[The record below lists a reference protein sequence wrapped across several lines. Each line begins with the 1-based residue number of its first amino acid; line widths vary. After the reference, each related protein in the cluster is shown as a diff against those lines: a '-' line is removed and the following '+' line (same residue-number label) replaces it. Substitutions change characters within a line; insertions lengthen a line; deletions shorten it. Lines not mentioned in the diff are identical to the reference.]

1 MQDEPPYRSKGTPH
15 QRAAFCACKAG
26 GFSSTDRKAFDA
38 LAPDRDRRS
47 GGGQPNI
54 ETVASDARQRAA
66 NLQDLRP
73 GLELANL
80 GNANAYP
87 LANQGGINLRL
98 ECVWPGHQ
106 KAKSDHVTDSHMT
119 VGGRLT
125 PGFWLRR
132 LSIVCGRRA
141 RCSSTIRSH

>member
-1 MQDEPPYRSKGTPH
+1 MLRQRSYGKDRPRTKPV
-15 QRAAFCACKAG
+15 AA
-26 GFSSTDRKAFDA
+26 
-38 LAPDRDRRS
+38 P
-47 GGGQPNI
+47 
-54 ETVASDARQRAA
+54 TVASVPTSSSDARQRAA

-106 KAKSDHVTDSHMT
+106 KAKRDHVTDSHMT